1 MNSNNLNRPDDGV
14 MGELESAKDTLQA
27 VDGNI
32 ENILSTTAT
41 SDSEIPILEDVVS
54 HQSGASTAE
63 PSADD
68 QLSLTNKYKTL
79 SERDLEKAAAEAA
92 TEQTE
97 FEPPLA
103 ARADDQDLM
112 LHLDELLIDDELEL
126 DLDADFDFELDLE
139 QDIEPGDTDTAPQAS
154 EHSNNDNI
162 DEAVA
167 EADINTSTTEQSIMP
182 DIELLN
188 AELGVEPLPT
198 SCGKPAFETAS
209 PDMAIP
215 VEQATTDTQPAAPPM
230 SHDVID
236 SSMSVDCEAD
246 ADADSVASLS
256 QPAKLDFGISTSTS
270 FSIASSN
277 LFGAADAAPEA
288 PAPLEP
294 EQLTKL
300 IEMVVEAQI
309 PALKRSL
316 LEHLTPLLCQ
326 HPAHRD
332 VN

>member
-1 MNSNNLNRPDDGV
+1 MNRNKLNRPSDGV
-14 MGELESAKDTLQA
+14 LGELESVKDTLHT
-27 VDGNI
+27 VSGNI
-32 ENILSTTAT
+32 ESILSTAA

-54 HQSGASTAE
+54 HQSGESSSE

-92 TEQTE
+92 AEQAD
-97 FEPPLA
+97 FQPPLA
-103 ARADDQDLM
+103 PSSDDQDLM
-112 LHLDELLIDDELEL
+112 LHLDELLIDDELAL
-126 DLDADFDFELDLE
+126 DLDADFDFELELDQE
-139 QDIEPGDTDTAPQAS
+139 NEPAGSCTAPQAS
-154 EHSNNDNI
+154 EHSHNDDI
-162 DEAVA
+162 DESA
-167 EADINTSTTEQSIMP
+167 ADEDGNTITPEQSIMP

-198 SCGKPAFETAS
+198 SCEKSSLESATPE
-209 PDMAIP
+209 MATP
-215 VEQATTDTQPAAPPM
+215 GDPTTGDTQPTAPPI
-230 SHDVID
+230 SHDVMDGSI
-236 SSMSVDCEAD
+236 SADCEAGT
-246 ADADSVASLS
+246 DSIASLS
-256 QPAKLDFGISTSTS
+256 QNAKLDFGISTSTS
-270 FSIASSN
+270 FSIVSDN
-277 LFGAADAAPEA
+277 LFGAAEAAPKT

-326 HPAHRD
+326 HPPHRD

>member
-1 MNSNNLNRPDDGV
+1 MSSNNLNRPGAGV
-14 MGELESAKDTLQA
+14 MGELESAKDTLHA

-32 ENILSTTAT
+32 ENILSTTTT

-54 HQSGASTAE
+54 HQSGASAAE

-68 QLSLTNKYKTL
+68 RLSLTNKYKTL

-92 TEQTE
+92 AEQTE

-103 ARADDQDLM
+103 ARADGQHLM

-139 QDIEPGDTDTAPQAS
+139 RDIEPGDTDTAPQAS
-154 EHSNNDNI
+154 EHSNNAHI
-162 DEAVA
+162 DESGA
-167 EADINTSTTEQSIMP
+167 EEDSNTTTPEQSIMP

-198 SCGKPAFETAS
+198 SRENPALETAN
-209 PDMAIP
+209 PVMAIP
-215 VEQATTDTQPAAPPM
+215 VEQATTDTQPAAPPI

-236 SSMSVDCEAD
+236 SSMIVDCEAE
-246 ADADSVASLS
+246 ADSIASLS

-326 HPAHRD
+326 HPVHRD

>member
-1 MNSNNLNRPDDGV
+1 MNRNKLNRPSDGV
-14 MGELESAKDTLQA
+14 LGELESVKDTLHT
-27 VDGNI
+27 VNGNI
-32 ENILSTTAT
+32 ESILSSAA

-54 HQSGASTAE
+54 HQSGESSCE

-92 TEQTE
+92 AEQAE
-97 FEPPLA
+97 FQPPLA
-103 ARADDQDLM
+103 PRTDDQDLM
-112 LHLDELLIDDELEL
+112 LHLDELLIDDELAL
-126 DLDADFDFELDLE
+126 DLDADFDFELELDQE
-139 QDIEPGDTDTAPQAS
+139 NEPAGTYTPPQAS
-154 EHSNNDNI
+154 EHSLNDDS
-162 DEAVA
+162 DESA
-167 EADINTSTTEQSIMP
+167 ADEDGNTITPEQSIMP

-198 SCGKPAFETAS
+198 SCEKSSLESATPE
-209 PDMAIP
+209 MATP
-215 VEQATTDTQPAAPPM
+215 GDPTTGDTQPTAPPI
-230 SHDVID
+230 SHDVMDGSI
-236 SSMSVDCEAD
+236 SADCEAGT
-246 ADADSVASLS
+246 DSIASLS
-256 QPAKLDFGISTSTS
+256 QSAKLDFGISTSTS
-270 FSIASSN
+270 FSIVSDN
-277 LFGAADAAPEA
+277 LFGAAEAAPKT

-326 HPAHRD
+326 HPPHRD